1 MTITARLTPDAFAE
15 AFVASSRSL
24 WCIAAGVLGD
34 RTGADDVLQEGA
46 MIALSKLE
54 QFDPETN
61 FLAWM
66 GRIVRYVALNHARRR
81 RRAPAAVVDPQ
92 TLESTTA
99 QRHPEPSVPAATVTD
114 IPVDQQDFDDDVVH
128 ALKSLDEAPRTCL
141 LLRTLMQLPYRD
153 IALAMDIPEG
163 TAMSHV
169 HRARQHLRRRLDHL
183 APASTEPET
192 P

>member
-1 MTITARLTPDAFAE
+1 MTIARRLTPEAFAE

-46 MIALSKLE
+46 MIALAKLDK
-54 QFDPETN
+54 FDPDTN

-81 RRAPAAVVDPQ
+81 RRRPTRGVDPV
-92 TLESTTA
+92 TLE
-99 QRHPEPSVPAATVTD
+99 
-114 IPVDQQDFDDDVVH
+114 
-128 ALKSLDEAPRTCL
+128 
-141 LLRTLMQLPYRD
+141 
-153 IALAMDIPEG
+153 ALATDSE
-163 TAMSHV
+163 SRV
-169 HRARQHLRRRLDHL
+169 AR
-183 APASTEPET
+183 EPDGSAGAGFGGGDDRVGACESGH